1 MNMNVKQSNMSN
13 ISNTKEADIMSSA
26 SSDFFKSV
34 NEGRTSKKVELKAET
49 TIEKKPEELKQQEVK
64 KQEEGGLSGSM
75 ISLIICLVIMF
86 ILSSIGA
93 SVYYGGSI
101 PKTK

>member
-1 MNMNVKQSNMSN
+1 MNMNVNMSH
-13 ISNTKEADIMSSA
+13 ISDEAGIMSSA

-34 NEGRTSKKVELKAET
+34 NEERASKKVEMKAET
-49 TIEKKPEELKQQEVK
+49 TIEKKPEEIKQEVK
-64 KQEEGGLSGSM
+64 TVVKQEEGGLSGSM

-93 SVYYGGSI
+93 YVYYGGGI

>member
-1 MNMNVKQSNMSN
+1 MNVKQSNMSN

-49 TIEKKPEELKQQEVK
+49 TIEKKPEEIKQEVK

-93 SVYYGGSI
+93 SVYYGGGI